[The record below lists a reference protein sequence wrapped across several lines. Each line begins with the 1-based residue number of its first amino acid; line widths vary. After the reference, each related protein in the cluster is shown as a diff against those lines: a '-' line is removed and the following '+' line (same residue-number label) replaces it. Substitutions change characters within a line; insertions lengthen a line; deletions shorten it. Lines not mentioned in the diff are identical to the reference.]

1 MNQIKNP
8 YYENEE
14 GSVES
19 TAIAIIADHLR
30 ENRNRSNQQSK
41 RRRWVSDSRLWCD
54 CAFDFH
60 EAAILKKFDFILVTL
75 YSDINVNGAKLMG
88 GTSFEGAFIGGKMK
102 AEGTLF
108 SGATSFA
115 DVVFCEHA
123 SFADSIFEGP
133 VDFIYASTRGGVD
146 FAGAVFNWDV
156 RDKILFPD
164 EIIDEGNS
172 LPAGARWAQFDEFGN
187 FCLVEGDPLNSSHS

>member
-41 RRRWVSDSRLWCD
+41 RRRRVSDSRLWCD

-88 GTSFEGAFIGGKMK
+88 ARLSK
-102 AEGTLF
+102 
-108 SGATSFA
+108 
-115 DVVFCEHA
+115 EHL
-123 SFADSIFEGP
+123 SVG
-133 VDFIYASTRGGVD
+133 R
-146 FAGAVFNWDV
+146 
-156 RDKILFPD
+156 
-164 EIIDEGNS
+164 
-172 LPAGARWAQFDEFGN
+172 
-187 FCLVEGDPLNSSHS
+187 